1 MVAAQPRPLEGPDM
15 TRGSLRPHSL
25 TYARL
30 TSTPFLHRRISA
42 LTRMGEIFAEQLDRY
57 GCASAGFTRWNDIG
71 ERMPGVV
78 SARLLSARCD
88 DGWTTDRHSFAV
100 GATPIPINRIRE
112 SWLDNS
118 KQCRAD
124 RSS

>member
-15 TRGSLRPHSL
+15 TRGSLRPHSS
-25 TYARL
+25 TYAWL
-30 TSTPFLHRRISA
+30 TSTPLLHRRISA

-88 DGWTTDRHSFAV
+88 DAWTTDRHSFAV
-100 GATPIPINRIRE
+100 GATPISIDCIRKHR
-112 SWLDNS
+112 LD
-118 KQCRAD
+118 KPKK
-124 RSS
+124 